1 MTPAVRRIRP
11 DEGPLLKEVRLA
23 ALADAPDAFSATYAD
38 EAAFDDGVWDERA
51 ARGATDHDGGTG
63 TFVLGAGA
71 AGAAGAAPLGL
82 AVGYR
87 PGPDRTRVELVSM
100 WVDPSVRG
108 TGAGRLLVDA
118 VAGWASETGASA
130 LDLWV
135 MRSNGGAQA
144 FYERLGFTPVT
155 DVEVA
160 DDDPCRDELRLTR
173 PVVPQP

>member
-38 EAAFDDGVWDERA
+38 EVAFDDGMWDERA
-51 ARGATDHDGGTG
+51 ALGATDDDGGTG
-63 TFVLGAGA
+63 TFVLD
-71 AGAAGAAPLGL
+71 AGAAGAAPLGI

-108 TGAGRLLVDA
+108 TGAGRLLVEA
-118 VAGWASETGASA
+118 VAGWASDTGASA

-144 FYERLGFTPVT
+144 FYERLGFAPT
-155 DVEVA
+155 DEVEVA
-160 DDDPCRDELRLTR
+160 PDDPCRDEVRMTR
-173 PVVPQP
+173 AVPQR